1 VIGLMMRAEPSL
13 GLRNQFGFVL
23 EMTRHHLSQAGK
35 IKRKLQRL
43 ATDGSE
49 PVPSDL
55 RELKIDHWVAE
66 QKPAINER
74 FYHDLPVLLR
84 LRLRQVRAAFGWWG
98 LDISRHLAAAGSRPI
113 IEYANEYER
122 ANSQN
127 A

>member
-1 VIGLMMRAEPSL
+1 
-13 GLRNQFGFVL
+13 
-23 EMTRHHLSQAGK
+23 
-35 IKRKLQRL
+35 
-43 ATDGSE
+43 
-49 PVPSDL
+49 VPSDL
-55 RELKIDHWVAE
+55 RKLKIDHRMAE

-98 LDISRHLAAAGSRPI
+98 LDISRRLAAAGSRPI
-113 IEYANEYER
+113 IEYVSEYER